1 MKSRKIYDE
10 YANKLYRVT
19 NKYCGKGMPEN
30 EVSNLFSELLSFLPN
45 GGKLYKYRPLNQ
57 YDEDALT
64 KKYLW
69 FSSPQGLND
78 NKDCAF
84 NTDILKET
92 KDLVKFVLKDDNYR
106 KVLTHNL
113 YLELSKNN
121 ICVSPKVLESC
132 VEDIANSVDR
142 IGKLKFKKFC
152 KKHSIPIEMQKIFG
166 RTLVLYKDGVQG
178 KKYAKDCVKTL
189 SERTE
194 KIRNDLLV
202 CSLTTSYKKDSMW
215 AYYANNSGICIEYD
229 FTKIKSS
236 VDKVIFV
243 ATQKVRYG
251 KKKKFSYI
259 DVIKAQLDNTLE
271 SLVYAD
277 KLIMAQYL
285 TKDKSWSTEEE
296 WRVILSNSEEAK
308 GYSQPIDMISAI
320 YIDYS
325 VLKKRRT
332 RRIIQLAK
340 ENGWGIYVRYYSQL
354 EAEYRYDTLER
365 TQELIKKIGQN

>member
-10 YANKLYRVT
+10 YADKLYRVT
-19 NKYCGKGMPEN
+19 NKHFDKRMLEN
-30 EVSNLFSELLSFLPN
+30 EASNLFPELLSILPN

-69 FSSPQGLND
+69 FSSPKSLND

-84 NTDILKET
+84 NTEILKET
-92 KDLVKFVLKDDNYR
+92 KDLIKFVLKDDNYR

-121 ICVSPKVLESC
+121 IYVSPKVLESC

-166 RTLVLYKDGVQG
+166 RTLVLYKDGAKG

-215 AYYANNSGICIEYD
+215 AYYAKNKGICIEYD

-236 VDKVIFV
+236 VDKAIFV

-251 KKKKFSYI
+251 RKKKFSYI
-259 DVIKAQLDNTLE
+259 DIIKAQLDNTLE

-340 ENGWGIYVRYYSQL
+340 ENGWGVYVRYFSQL